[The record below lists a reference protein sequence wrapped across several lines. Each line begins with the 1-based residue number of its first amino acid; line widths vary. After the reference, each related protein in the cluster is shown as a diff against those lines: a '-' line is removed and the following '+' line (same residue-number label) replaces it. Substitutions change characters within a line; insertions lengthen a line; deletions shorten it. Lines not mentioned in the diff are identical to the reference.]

1 MNYLAIVGT
10 NADFSYNRKLL
21 QFMQKHFADHIR
33 IEIAEI
39 KAVPIFDQPENRIA
53 PEAVAELIE
62 KVKQADGVIIS
73 TPEYDHSIPAALKN
87 VLEWLSYVER
97 PLINKPVMI
106 TGASYGSLG
115 SSRAQ
120 AQLRQ
125 ILDAPDIE
133 ARVMP
138 GNEFLLGRV
147 ASAFDESGDL
157 INEATVTELD
167 RCFNEFVKFT
177 KITNFMDGVSEEK
190 LDAIIN
196 DNI

>member
-21 QFMQKHFADHIR
+21 QFMKKRFSEKVN

-39 KAVPIFDQPENRIA
+39 KSIPIFDQPENRNA
-53 PEAVAELIE
+53 PKEVEELIDKIE
-62 KVKQADGVIIS
+62 AADGVIIS

-87 VLEWLSYVER
+87 VLEWLSYVSSS
-97 PLINKPVMI
+97 LVNKPVMI

-120 AQLRQ
+120 AHLRQ
-125 ILDAPDIE
+125 ILDAPKLE

-138 GNEFLLGRV
+138 GNEFLLGR
-147 ASAFDESGDL
+147 ATSAFNEEDDL
-157 INEATVTELD
+157 VATELIKELE
-167 RCFNEFVKFT
+167 RCLDEFT
-177 KITNFMDGVSEEK
+177 KFSKISKFIDK
-190 LDAIIN
+190 LDDSKIDSIIS
-196 DNI
+196 DI